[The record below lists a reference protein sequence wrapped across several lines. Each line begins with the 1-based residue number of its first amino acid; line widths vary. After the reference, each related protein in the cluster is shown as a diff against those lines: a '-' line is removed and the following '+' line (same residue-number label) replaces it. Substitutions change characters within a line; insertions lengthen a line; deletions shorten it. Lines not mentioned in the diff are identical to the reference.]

1 MTNLTIFAAM
11 LALEGN
17 IMYSEGK
24 IYVVIAVVALVLLG
38 LFAYLTYI
46 DRKISKIEKKIKSGN
61 GR

>member
-1 MTNLTIFAAM
+1 M

-24 IYVVIAVVALVLLG
+24 IYVVIAVVALVLIG
-38 LFAYLTYI
+38 LFAYMMYV